1 LVSELFTI
9 IAPLFLSQMDFVV
22 AAAVDFS
29 LHQIGFAA
37 QPTGH
42 SYAAA
47 SGALPQQQPPS
58 LIAQNNDSYSH
69 VSVVPLHIIGTST
82 STIVILSNTQQ
93 IVSLKLTNINYLY

>member
-1 LVSELFTI
+1 
-9 IAPLFLSQMDFVV
+9 MDFVV
-22 AAAVDFS
+22 VAAVDFS
-29 LHQIGFAA
+29 LHQTDFAA

-58 LIAQNNDSYSH
+58 LTAQNDDSYSH

-82 STIVILSNTQQ
+82 SAIVILSNTQQ